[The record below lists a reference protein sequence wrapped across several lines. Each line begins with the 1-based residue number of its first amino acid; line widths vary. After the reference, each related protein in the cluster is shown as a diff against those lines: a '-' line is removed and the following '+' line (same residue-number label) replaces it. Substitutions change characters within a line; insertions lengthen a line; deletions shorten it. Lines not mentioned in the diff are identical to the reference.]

1 MENELKGGMKKEK
14 VRHELPQSKVVTE
27 RHRIMNGFYICF
39 GESAGSEAGL
49 CVRSEEGENS
59 RRASSSGNHL
69 DGRETL

>member
-1 MENELKGGMKKEK
+1 MDFRYVLGK
-14 VRHELPQSKVVTE
+14 VQEVKLDCV
-27 RHRIMNGFYICF
+27 YL
-39 GESAGSEAGL
+39 GL